1 MEEFIFQLKSNRFV
15 RYSVLGGFILISY
28 VVTNGSLL
36 STALVGAGLLL
47 GRMSYNDAVD
57 DIDV

>member
-1 MEEFIFQLKSNRFV
+1 LKSNRFV

-28 VVTNGSLL
+28 VVTNGSIL

>member
-15 RYSVLGGFILISY
+15 RYSELGGFILISN
-28 VVTNGSLL
+28 VLTNGSIL

-47 GRMSYNDAVD
+47 GWMS
-57 DIDV
+57 